1 MEELVNARGYDDKY
15 TMITIQNL
23 AVNLGRLAEK
33 RFGQLRTGNGDD
45 AVLREQIMEGL
56 DEAIELFRTVNEY
69 SYRYHFLTYSL
80 FCLITYLP
88 AHSIAQS

>member
-1 MEELVNARGYDDKY
+1 MNVRGYDDRN
-15 TMITIQNL
+15 TMITVQNL
-23 AVNLGRLAEK
+23 ALSLGCLAEK

-56 DEAIELFRTVNEY
+56 DEAIELFRTVNDY

-88 AHSIAQS
+88 AHSIAQL